1 MSVSFNAAEYL
12 VDRHVSTGGGAR
24 TAIRTLGRSIDY
36 AQLQRMVASASEGLH
51 ALGVR
56 REERVLLVLLDGAE
70 FVASFLGAMRLGAVP
85 VLVNPLLPGRDVAL
99 PARDSRARVAIVSCE
114 RAALVPDLVAG
125 AAELEELVMT
135 GPVDAPAPAGLRV
148 HRWEELMTGP
158 CDRPADAT
166 LEDSPGFWLCSSGS
180 TGRPKLIVHR
190 QVDLRHC
197 VETYAREILGLT
209 PDDRCLSVGPLF
221 HAYGVCNSLAFPLAA
236 GASAVLEPTRP
247 PTPALIARLVAEEA
261 PTVLFVVPT
270 FCAVLLAAD
279 LPRDAFAP
287 IRIAVS
293 AGEPLP
299 GDLFLRFRDRFGV
312 EILDGLGSTEMMHIF
327 ISNRAGDARP
337 GSSGRPVAGYRVR
350 LLDDDGAEVTSPGA
364 PGHLFASGESAAL
377 GYWCNAEATR
387 RTFQGEWVRTGDMY
401 ARSDDGRY
409 EYLGRS
415 DDMIKVSGEWVSPAE
430 VEAVLIER
438 PDVLEAAVVGER
450 DVDGLTRTVAYV
462 VPAPGRAI
470 DPDAIAGHCRA
481 RLAGY
486 KRPRR
491 LVVLDELPKTT
502 TGKVQ
507 RFLLRRQAEAERPVP
522 LAGKAAL
529 LTGALRGIGA
539 AIARAFAGAGADV
552 ALAARSMPA
561 LEQVAA
567 EVESLGPRAVAVACD
582 VTRPEDVEACV
593 RDVEA
598 AFGRID
604 VLVNTRRRAR
614 LQRPCA

>member
-1 MSVSFNAAEYL
+1 MSAPFNAAEYL
-12 VDRHVSTGGGAR
+12 VDRHVSTGGGGR
-24 TAIRTLGRSIDY
+24 TAIRTLGRVIDY
-36 AQLQRMVASASEGLH
+36 AELQRMAASAAEGLH

-56 REERVLLVLLDGAE
+56 REERVLLILLDGAE

-85 VLVNPLLPGRDVAL
+85 VLLNPLLPGRDLAL
-99 PARDSRARVAIVSCE
+99 PARDSRGRVAIVSGE

-125 AAELEELVMT
+125 APDLAELVMT
-135 GPVDAPAPAGLRV
+135 GPVDAPEPAGLRV
-148 HRWEELMTGP
+148 HRWDELMTGP
-158 CDRPADAT
+158 SDRPADAT
-166 LEDSPGFWLCSSGS
+166 LEDSPGFWVCSSGS

-190 QVDLRHC
+190 QVSLRHTA
-197 VETYAREILGLT
+197 ETYGREVLGLT
-209 PDDRCLSVGPLF
+209 PEDRCLSVGPMF
-221 HAYGVCNSLAFPLAA
+221 HAYGLGNSLSFPLAA
-236 GASAVLEPTRP
+236 AASVVLEPARP
-247 PTPALIARLVAEEA
+247 PTPARIARLVADEA

-279 LPRDAFAP
+279 LPPDAFAP
-287 IRIAVS
+287 VRLAVS

-312 EILDGLGSTEMMHIF
+312 EILDGLGSSEMAHIF
-327 ISNRAGDARP
+327 ISNRAGDACA

-350 LLDDDGAEVTSPGA
+350 LLDDDGAEVTTPGA

-377 GYWCNAEATR
+377 GYWCNVEASR

-401 ARSDDGRY
+401 TRSPDGRY

-430 VEAVLIER
+430 VEAVLIEH

-450 DVDGLTRTVAYV
+450 NADGLTRTLAYLVA
-462 VPAPGRAI
+462 APGRTI
-470 DPDAIAGHCRA
+470 DTDAIAGHCRA

-507 RFLLRRQAEAERPVP
+507 RFVLRRQAEVEQPVP
-522 LAGKAAL
+522 
-529 LTGALRGIGA
+529 
-539 AIARAFAGAGADV
+539 V
-552 ALAARSMPA
+552 A
-561 LEQVAA
+561 
-567 EVESLGPRAVAVACD
+567 
-582 VTRPEDVEACV
+582 
-593 RDVEA
+593 
-598 AFGRID
+598 
-604 VLVNTRRRAR
+604 
-614 LQRPCA
+614 